1 MDATLPVLL
10 FLLAASA
17 TFSGAEAALFTLA
30 PDQPRSGKGVA
41 PALLRDPSGALTVI
55 LLGNLLAN
63 LGFFAVLA
71 TATLPLPTGAAVI
84 WSTGGLLGMIL
95 LGEILPKV
103 VSNRFASRTAV
114 YLLPPVWLLYCLLHP
129 FLRRLGTRDPFRQVP
144 PDPLDPAQADLLLED
159 QGEAI
164 LSREEKGLLQH
175 LLELGHLRA
184 GSVRRPLPETLRLA
198 WDQPLDQACARVRAE
213 GLAWAPVV
221 DASGEIAA
229 ALDLT
234 RNPRGRTA
242 GEASLPVP
250 LLPELAPLSAGV
262 RLLRDS
268 GLPFVSLVDEYGH
281 SAGILERGCWADT
294 LLDRLP
300 HEPSGRLAAIVPLGG
315 GAFQVD
321 ASLPLH
327 VFRERFGDPG
337 DVDVRLDTLGGLV
350 QERLGRVPRVG
361 DRVRLGGF
369 YGGIDVRVIRCE
381 GARPVELEVR
391 TSLPNDGTP
400 ATHPRAGTE

>member
-1 MDATLPVLL
+1 
-10 FLLAASA
+10 
-17 TFSGAEAALFTLA
+17 
-30 PDQPRSGKGVA
+30 
-41 PALLRDPSGALTVI
+41 VI

-63 LGFFAVLA
+63 LAFFAVLA
-71 TATLPLPTGAAVI
+71 TAVLPLSTGAAVA

-103 VSNRFASRTAV
+103 ASHRFASRTAPF
-114 YLLPPVWLLYCLLHP
+114 LLPPVWFLHRTLRP
-129 FLRRLGTRDPFRQVP
+129 VLRRFGSRKPFQQAP
-144 PDPLDPAQADLLLED
+144 SDPLDPVQADLLLED
-159 QGEAI
+159 PGKEI
-164 LSREEKGLLQH
+164 LSGEEKDLLQH

-184 GSVRRPLPETLRLA
+184 GAVRRPLPETLRLS
-198 WDQPLDQACARVRAE
+198 WDQPLEEACARIRAE
-213 GLAWAPVV
+213 GLAWSPVV
-221 DASGEIAA
+221 DGDGEIVA

-250 LLPELAPLSAGV
+250 ILPELAPLSAGV

-300 HEPSGRLAAIVPLGG
+300 QEPSGRLAAIVPLGDR
-315 GAFQVD
+315 AFQVD

-361 DRVRLGGF
+361 DRVGLGGF

-391 TSLPNDGTP
+391 ISPLNDGTP